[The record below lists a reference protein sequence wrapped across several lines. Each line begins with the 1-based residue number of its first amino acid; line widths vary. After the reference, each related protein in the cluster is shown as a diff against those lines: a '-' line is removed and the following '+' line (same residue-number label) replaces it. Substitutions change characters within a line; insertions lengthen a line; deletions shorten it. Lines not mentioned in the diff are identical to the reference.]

1 MDQPNEILK
10 FVFDSRLS
18 LFNTRRDHEWRVIF
32 AAMVLMGAVDVTL
45 LSQHITLTQSQ
56 IVLWRTAL
64 ALLFF
69 SITWYQWGVQV
80 RNRVDR
86 MAMDDILHRM
96 CNELDIPA
104 DSDLRAGVDRER
116 ENLPHSRKDPIF
128 RLTYLWAFIPQ
139 MLVLAVASLLS
150 AYLPHLVAQTP
161 RDPSATE
168 HLWAVYPGCMPGCCP
183 GTWMGLPV
191 TPPGPQR

>member
-45 LSQHITLTQSQ
+45 LSQHITLTPPQ
-56 IVLWRTAL
+56 IVLWRIAL

-96 CNELDIPA
+96 CNQLGIPA

-161 RDPSATE
+161 RDPAATAQ
-168 HLWAVYPGCMPGCCP
+168 LWAVYPGCMPGCCP

>member
-1 MDQPNEILK
+1 MDQQNEIFK

-32 AAMVLMGAVDVTL
+32 SAMVLMGAVDVTL
-45 LSQHITLTQSQ
+45 LSQHITLTEFQTQ
-56 IVLWRTAL
+56 LWWVAL
-64 ALLFF
+64 ALLFC
-69 SITWYQWGVQV
+69 SIVWYQWGVQV

-96 CNELDIPA
+96 CNQLHIPA
-104 DSDLRAGVDRER
+104 ESDLRAGIDRER

-139 MLVLAVASLLS
+139 MLVLLVASALS
-150 AYLPHLVAQTP
+150 AYLPYLVAQTP
-161 RDPSATE
+161 QDPPAPT
-168 HLWAVYPGCMPGCCP
+168 HPWAAYPGCMPGCYASFC
-183 GTWMGLPV
+183 MVLPV
-191 TPPGPQR
+191 APPGPQR